1 MNNFNIVDTCKQK
14 AVTRL
19 HFLVFVCA
27 GIWLLS
33 VMHFV
38 ILKTQNT
45 ETHNIYSVS
54 K

>member
-1 MNNFNIVDTCKQK
+1 MQTKSCYKT
-14 AVTRL
+14 AL
-19 HFLVFVCA
+19 LVFVCA